1 MEKLVTLF
9 NEIFAGENPD
19 TADGHLKAVFSGKRR
34 KSLEYNKVTMR
45 PVILGDRLVY
55 QAEYTFPKKVTHTNL
70 EAAEAADF
78 ALSLVEK
85 DFKQVNIFT
94 ASEEIQVLASKP
106 QNPRITSK
114 NLMLYLHVCLSFLTT
129 KPKIRLSPTAFHAT
143 FS

>member
-45 PVILGDRLVY
+45 PVILGDRLVS
-55 QAEYTFPKKVTHTNL
+55 QAEYTFPTKVTHTNL

-94 ASEEIQVLASKP
+94 ASEEIQVLASNPKTHGLP
-106 QNPRITSK
+106 QKNP
-114 NLMLYLHVCLSFLTT
+114 MLYLRVCLPCLTT
-129 KPKIRLSPTAFHAT
+129 RPKII
-143 FS
+143 